1 MSEKIPVSKVL
12 VENSSGK
19 FLSVREKKSGK
30 WELPGGKIE
39 DKEDRFQASRRE
51 LKEEVNLEI
60 SSVED
65 VVRVEVEDEKCVNCW
80 IMHTSEFSGDVEL
93 DRSELSDFRWVSGS
107 EYLELDWHADAG
119 YAIPAIRF
127 LNQYLD

>member
-19 FLSVREKKSGK
+19 FLAVKEKKSGK

-39 DKEDRFQASRRE
+39 ENEDRFQASQRE

-60 SSVED
+60 SNIED

-80 IMHTSEFSGDVEL
+80 IMHTSEFSGDVKL